1 VGAGHFIEVAFN
13 EARKLENGLRSLRTD
28 RAIAVLHYAPVV
40 DTLEGE
46 PLEIYQYLGS
56 QRLAD
61 AIDRFDFVRAAV
73 HGHAHMGTHRGR
85 TPRGI
90 PVYNCAQPV
99 LRREL
104 DRSYA
109 LIEI

>member
-1 VGAGHFIEVAFN
+1 
-13 EARKLENGLRSLRTD
+13 
-28 RAIAVLHYAPVV
+28 RAVAVLHYAPIVE
-40 DTLEGE
+40 TLEGE
-46 PLEIYQYLGS
+46 PLEILQYLGS

-73 HGHAHMGTHRGR
+73 HGHAHLGKYQGR
-85 TPRGI
+85 TPRGT
-90 PVYNCAQPV
+90 PVYNCALPV